1 MLNSLAGMS
10 IPCFLMLYELVSML
24 QNVTAWPLREKKK
37 KKKKMWLFYHENTLP
52 AGKHY
57 TNFFYRNDHTSMKAK
72 KRVKPIYPS
81 RP

>member
-37 KKKKMWLFYHENTLP
+37 KKKMWLLYHENILP
-52 AGKHY
+52 AGKQSS
-57 TNFFYRNDHTSMKAK
+57 NFFL
-72 KRVKPIYPS
+72 
-81 RP
+81 

>member
-10 IPCFLMLYELVSML
+10 IPCFLMLYELVFML

-52 AGKHY
+52 AGKHS

>member
-37 KKKKMWLFYHENTLP
+37 KKKDVAALSWK
-52 AGKHY
+52 Y
-57 TNFFYRNDHTSMKAK
+57 TACWKTIFQFFFIGMIIQAW
-72 KRVKPIYPS
+72 KRKNE
-81 RP
+81 

>member
-10 IPCFLMLYELVSML
+10 IPCFLMLYELVSVL
-24 QNVTAWPLREKKK
+24 QNVTAWPLREKK

-52 AGKHY
+52 AGKHS
-57 TNFFYRNDHTSMKAK
+57 TNFFFYRNDHTSMKAK

>member
-37 KKKKMWLFYHENTLP
+37 KKRCGCFIMKIHCLLENILP
-52 AGKHY
+52 I
-57 TNFFYRNDHTSMKAK
+57 FFIGMIIQA
-72 KRVKPIYPS
+72 
-81 RP
+81 

>member
-37 KKKKMWLFYHENTLP
+37 KKKKIYLLYHENILP
-52 AGKHY
+52 AGKQSS
-57 TNFFYRNDHTSMKAK
+57 NFFFIGMIIQAW
-72 KRVKPIYPS
+72 KRKNE
-81 RP
+81 

>member
-37 KKKKMWLFYHENTLP
+37 KKRCGCFIMKIYYLLENNSP
-52 AGKHY
+52 I
-57 TNFFYRNDHTSMKAK
+57 FFYRNDHTGMKAK

>member
-37 KKKKMWLFYHENTLP
+37 KKKKDEAVL
-52 AGKHY
+52 
-57 TNFFYRNDHTSMKAK
+57 S
-72 KRVKPIYPS
+72 
-81 RP
+81 

>member
-37 KKKKMWLFYHENTLP
+37 KKKRCGCFIMKIHCLLENILP
-52 AGKHY
+52 I
-57 TNFFYRNDHTSMKAK
+57 FFYRNDHTSMKAK

>member
-37 KKKKMWLFYHENTLP
+37 KKKEDVAAL
-52 AGKHY
+52 
-57 TNFFYRNDHTSMKAK
+57 S
-72 KRVKPIYPS
+72 
-81 RP
+81 

>member
-24 QNVTAWPLREKKK
+24 QNVTAWPLRKKK
-37 KKKKMWLFYHENTLP
+37 KKKKMWLLYHENTLP
-52 AGKHY
+52 AGKHS